1 MRGREIE
8 LERERECV
16 YVNEKEGRER
26 VVVVGKAW
34 MRCAGEERKETRAGW
49 RKGEEGVM
57 GMHTCEMRR
66 SPRGLR

>member
-34 MRCAGEERKETRAGW
+34 MRCAGEEREET
-49 RKGEEGVM
+49 
-57 GMHTCEMRR
+57 
-66 SPRGLR
+66 